1 MIRSMTGYGAAE
13 RATEA
18 GRLSAEIRSVN
29 HRYCE
34 ISLRLPRSIAG
45 LENSVRAFLTERL
58 ARGKI
63 NLTVTWEGFEDEGG
77 RQRVNHDV
85 AKQVV
90 AALSELKSTYGL
102 TGEVDARAV
111 ATMPD
116 VLSWER
122 PSGDDEKRW
131 EELRHVLDAVVENMA
146 KMKEREG
153 NALEHEF
160 ETRLQAIE
168 KLLARAEA
176 RAPLRPKEA
185 QERMLARLKPL
196 LGDVPVDPVRIAQE
210 VAMLAE
216 RLDCTE
222 ECVRMRAHLS
232 QFRKL
237 FVDAEPAGRKLNFLL
252 QEMNREVNTIG
263 SKGNDAEIASV
274 VIELKDEVEK
284 LREQVQNVE

>member
-77 RQRVNHDV
+77 RLRVNHDV